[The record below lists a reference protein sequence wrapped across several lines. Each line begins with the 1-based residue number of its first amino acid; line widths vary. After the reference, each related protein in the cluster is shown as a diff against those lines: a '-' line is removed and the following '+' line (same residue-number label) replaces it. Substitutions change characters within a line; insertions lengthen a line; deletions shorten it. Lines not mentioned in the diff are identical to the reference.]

1 MGIIEDE
8 IKEIKACCENQI
20 PGSKVV
26 AAVRDLVRIE
36 LEKTDFKKIVCCFM
50 FPSDYPKSPILFE
63 LKSKTLSLKL
73 LDGLTRVTEQECKR
87 EVGKP
92 QILFATKFIN
102 KFIEDNPLCCCSEEI
117 NTVKKLLGPDDL
129 VKLSQKSSSVILTIY
144 KENYFLKC
152 KIVIPDNY
160 PKDKVDITLVDCN
173 FPRVFKAWFVENAK
187 ELARRCVEAPLKPK
201 PNAPPFVPKPSMEP
215 AVSFLVKSVQR
226 YPVETCLVCRQRL
239 FPTDPAKAI
248 HNERAA
254 AHVERIYCGHA
265 YHHDCL
271 ILYLKTPPFDGG
283 KKCLGCGK
291 RIYHEKWKVTPEL
304 AEARWASE
312 QAKARELGDVVE
324 FARDLELV

>member
-1 MGIIEDE
+1 
-8 IKEIKACCENQI
+8 
-20 PGSKVV
+20 
-26 AAVRDLVRIE
+26 
-36 LEKTDFKKIVCCFM
+36 M

-73 LDGLTRVTEQECKR
+73 LDGLTRVTEQECKK

-129 VKLSQKSSSVILTIY
+129 IKLSQKSSSVILTIN

-226 YPVETCLVCRQRL
+226 YHGIKYLVL
-239 FPTDPAKAI
+239 KTTKFDANIVHFPKNKV
-248 HNERAA
+248 H
-254 AHVERIYCGHA
+254 ERIWQ
-265 YHHDCL
+265 
-271 ILYLKTPPFDGG
+271 FDLTVIWKNH
-283 KKCLGCGK
+283 KKDFV
-291 RIYHEKWKVTPEL
+291 RISNANTEI
-304 AEARWASE
+304 
-312 QAKARELGDVVE
+312 
-324 FARDLELV
+324 